1 MFINYAHRGASEYMP
16 ENTLSAFYLGIYHRA
31 NGIETDVR
39 ITADGIPVLFHD
51 DTLQRT
57 AGQPGS
63 VRDYTLEQL
72 RSFMISTP
80 DGGQHDRIVTLEE
93 FCRLFGHRDLHF
105 AVELKENGIEE
116 QVLSLLA
123 QYGMKEKSIITA
135 FEFPRL
141 EQVRRLGDWEIGWL
155 ISKADDTAVEKLLSI
170 GGKQICPKA
179 STLTPETVDALH
191 GRGLNVR
198 AWGVSSPELME
209 AVLDAGAD
217 GMTINFPDL
226 LTEALAMRANPFGG
240 F

>member
-1 MFINYAHRGASEYMP
+1 MFVNYAHRGASEYMP
-16 ENTLSAFYLGIYHRA
+16 ENTLSAFFLGIYHRA

-39 ITADGIPVLFHD
+39 TTADGIPVLFHD
-51 DTLQRT
+51 DTLQRVT
-57 AGQPGS
+57 GQPGT

-72 RSFMISTP
+72 RTFMISTS
-80 DGGQHDRIVTLEE
+80 DGSQHDRIVTLEE
-93 FCRLFGHRDLHF
+93 FCRLFGHRELRF
-105 AVELKENGIEE
+105 AIELKEDGIEE
-116 QVLSLLA
+116 KVLALLE
-123 QYGMKEKSIITA
+123 QYHMQEKSIITA

-141 EQVRRLGDWEIGWL
+141 ERVRALGSWEIGWL
-155 ISKADDTAVEKLLSI
+155 ITKADDAAADRLLAI

-179 STLTPETVDALH
+179 STLTTEVTAALH
-191 GRGLNVR
+191 ARGLNVR

-217 GMTINFPDL
+217 GMTVNFPDL